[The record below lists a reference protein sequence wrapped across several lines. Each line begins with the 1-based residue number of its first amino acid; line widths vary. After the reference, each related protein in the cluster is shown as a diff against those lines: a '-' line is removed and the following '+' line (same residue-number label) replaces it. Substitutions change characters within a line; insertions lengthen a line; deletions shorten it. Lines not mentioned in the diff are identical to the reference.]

1 MSFTID
7 DILQVSDQEMLWK
20 HMPDKAQVRAK
31 VLGKGYRQR
40 DIGESSERFVES
52 LFRSLC
58 LNSAVVC
65 LNGKLD
71 IYAGI
76 DSSSDVVVYDSSSH
90 LDDPSLFSL
99 DSPARINGG
108 RRIAVPVAHRG
119 SRYGVAVFDSFSFP
133 LEEVMVLRDCC
144 FDFAQHTDNVWEIPI
159 LRDLVNTDSLTGVY
173 SKRKLGVDYP
183 QFVSNWRNLGQDFG
197 LIFADLDLFKDINTR
212 YGHGCGDA
220 VLRNIAETMR
230 SCVRSADLIYRFGGE
245 EFVFIL
251 PGASPSVTEERAREI
266 SDRIRYE
273 RFVVGGRQLPEL
285 TVSLGHVST
294 SEDGLESDDFM
305 NIANERMLL
314 AKGYGRDVIVSNI
327 KFDIATGIAG
337 MPSFLSSLENK
348 LAQCNRSYSNGK
360 RSSLAVLVFDVVHFS
375 ELIQN
380 LGNRPAWDV
389 FSDVAKWFFSERV
402 AFDYVARVYNRDNIV
417 VSFSSG
423 GKEHFYDDVCELG
436 HAYLEKLKSI
446 RLVASGSDLN
456 LDFAVGGVVYDPSCV
471 DAEYEVRN
479 PRHLFHIAMKKVEKA
494 CVRPD
499 RSVIEYYHRPSQQLL
514 LGPFCR

>member
-7 DILQVSDQEMLWK
+7 DVLRVSDQETLWK
-20 HMPDKAQVRAK
+20 SMPDKAQVRAK

-40 DIGESSERFVES
+40 DIGESAERFAES
-52 LFRSLC
+52 LFRSTC
-58 LNSAVVC
+58 LNSAAVC

-71 IYAGI
+71 IYARI
-76 DSSSDVVVYDSSSH
+76 DTSSDVVVYDSSSH
-90 LDDPSLFSL
+90 LDDVSLLSL
-99 DSPARINGG
+99 DFPAFLNGG
-108 RRIAVPVAHRG
+108 RRIAVPVAYRG
-119 SRYGVAVFDSFSFP
+119 ARYGVAVFDSFNFP
-133 LEEVMVLRDCC
+133 LEDVMVIRDCC

-159 LRDLVNTDSLTGVY
+159 LRDLVNTDSLTGVC

-183 QFVSNWRNLGQDFG
+183 QFVSNWRNLGQNFG
-197 LIFADLDLFKDINTR
+197 LIFADLDLFKDINTH
-212 YGHGCGDA
+212 YGHGGGDD
-220 VLRNIAETMR
+220 VLKNIAGTMR

-273 RFVVGGRQLPEL
+273 RFIVGDRQLPEL

-294 SEDGLESDDFM
+294 SEEGLESDDFM

-337 MPSFLSSLENK
+337 MPSFLSNLENK
-348 LAQCNRSYSNGK
+348 LAQCNRSHSNGS
-360 RSSLAVLVFDVVHFS
+360 RSAAAVLVFDVVHFS
-375 ELIQN
+375 ELIQR

-389 FSDVAKWFFSERV
+389 FSDVAKWFFSERP
-402 AFDYVARVYNRDNIV
+402 AFDYVARVYNRDNVV
-417 VSFSSG
+417 VSLSSPDT
-423 GKEHFYDDVCELG
+423 ERFYDAVCELG
-436 HAYLEKLKSI
+436 RAYLHRLKSLSL
-446 RLVASGSDLN
+446 RSGGKDLS
-456 LDFAVGGVVYDPSCV
+456 LDFAVGGVVYDPSSV
-471 DAEYEVRN
+471 SADYEVKN

-494 CVRPD
+494 CERPE
-499 RSVIEYYHRPSQQLL
+499 RWVIEKYHKPSQQLL
-514 LGPFCR
+514 LGPFCV